1 MTMYIGEAMS
11 MLLFILYTRVK
22 KDSYEEGKRVAVE
35 NGKIVK
41 VNPLLLIIP
50 TSCDFFTSTLTF
62 FALEFM
68 PASLYSMVRSGNLVV
83 TTIFSVIFLKRKLYR
98 QHLLGLCTIVTGI
111 IIVGIIVIQNSSS
124 SGDDSS
130 KIMIG
135 IVLLISSFFTFSTQL
150 VIEEKLFHAYH
161 LNPF

>member
-1 MTMYIGEAMS
+1 MTMYIGEALS
-11 MLLFILYTRVK
+11 MVIFLLYTRIK
-22 KDSYEEGKRVAVE
+22 KDAYEEGKKIAVE

-41 VNPLLLIIP
+41 VNPFLLIIP
-50 TSCDFFTSTLTF
+50 TFCDFFTSTLTF

-111 IIVGIIVIQNSSS
+111 VIVGIIVIENSSS

-130 KIMIG
+130 KI
-135 IVLLISSFFTFSTQL
+135 LLGVILLVSSFFSYST
-150 VIEEKLFHAYH
+150 
-161 LNPF
+161 